1 MERAKLRPLEDHRLN
16 ALLRERLHSWQ
27 EADAIP
33 RLLRRS
39 RGPARPEAI
48 AADPEAAEWL
58 ALPHL
63 RRPRATTPTDA
74 SRPRDH
80 PGGAQA
86 LPRRPEPLRPK
97 GPASRMPLAPLLGGF

>member
-39 RGPARPEAI
+39 RGPARPDAI

-74 SRPRDH
+74 AVREITPE
-80 PGGAQA
+80 A
-86 LPRRPEPLRPK
+86 LKPY
-97 GPASRMPLAPLLGGF
+97 LGGLSPYGPRGRQAACR

>member
-39 RGPARPEAI
+39 RGPARPDAI

-58 ALPHL
+58 ALARTYVGH
-63 RRPRATTPTDA
+63 
-74 SRPRDH
+74 
-80 PGGAQA
+80 AQQ
-86 LPRRPEPLRPK
+86 LPRMPAVREITPEALKPY
-97 GPASRMPLAPLLGGF
+97 LGGLSPYGPRGRQAACR